1 MNFSIE
7 SIYNWYRGLLQNPKY
22 RWWVVGASVVYLVSP
37 IDLVPD
43 LFPPLTYIDDTIVIG
58 LLVAEL
64 SQLASAK
71 LKEKSARVDEK
82 AAATPASDSIDVN
95 AVNVE

>member
-22 RWWVVGASVVYLVSP
+22 RWWVVGASIVYLVSP

-82 AAATPASDSIDVN
+82 AAPAPDSIDVN
-95 AVNVE
+95 AINVE